1 MRRIERWIVRKD
13 MLLFGPRAGMG
24 GYSEAEKGAM
34 KKAAGIAA
42 CEFVSDGMRVGLGT
56 GSTVK
61 YSLLELG
68 RRIREEGLSIV
79 GIPTSNET
87 EEISIEQGIEI
98 TSWRDCS
105 ALDIVID
112 GADEFDSELHLIKGG
127 GGALLREKI
136 VAESSAA
143 MVVVADAS
151 KKVDTLGQFPLP
163 IEVNSY
169 GLEQT
174 HRRISQICPGE
185 VDVRLN
191 SDGSVYHT
199 DNGNPILD
207 ANFGPTIENPSQTQ
221 DLIRGISGVVEVGLF
236 VGIADV
242 VVLAAP
248 DGCEIIRKN
257 NARL

>member
-1 MRRIERWIVRKD
+1 
-13 MLLFGPRAGMG
+13 MLLFGTCEIMG
-24 GYSEAEKGAM
+24 GYSDAEKEDM

-42 CEFVSDGMRVGLGT
+42 CEFVQDGMRVGLGT

-61 YSLLELG
+61 FSLLELG
-68 RRIREEGLSIV
+68 RKIREEGLSIV

-87 EEISIEQGIEI
+87 ERISIEQGIEI
-98 TSWRDCS
+98 TSWTDCTG
-105 ALDIVID
+105 LDIVID

-136 VAESSAA
+136 VAESSGA

-151 KKVDTLGQFPLP
+151 KQVDTLGEFPLP
-163 IEVNSY
+163 IEVNPY
-169 GLEQT
+169 GIEQT
-174 HRRISQICPGE
+174 MRRIEKMCPG
-185 VDVRLN
+185 DVVVRRN
-191 SDGSVYHT
+191 SDGTVYHT

-207 ANFGPTIENPSQTQ
+207 AKFGPSIDNPSDTQ
-221 DLIRGISGVVEVGLF
+221 DLIRSISGVVEVGLF

-248 DGCEIIRKN
+248 GGCQIIRKPD
-257 NARL
+257 ARV